1 MATMRELIAEYEDSR
16 ELLTG
21 RIKELRA
28 AMKETE
34 AADEFFCLKRRLR
47 DLEQLRTELGKVLRY
62 MQLWYGGKDN
72 GKEDDGHELR

>member
-34 AADEFFCLKRRLR
+34 AADEFFCL
-47 DLEQLRTELGKVLRY
+47 
-62 MQLWYGGKDN
+62 
-72 GKEDDGHELR
+72 